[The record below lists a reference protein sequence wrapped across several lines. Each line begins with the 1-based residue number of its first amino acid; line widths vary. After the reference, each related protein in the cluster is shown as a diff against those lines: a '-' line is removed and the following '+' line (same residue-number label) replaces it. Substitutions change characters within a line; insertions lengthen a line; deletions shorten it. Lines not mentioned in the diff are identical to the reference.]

1 MKKQITLGILGILLS
16 LNFVFAMYSGETE
29 VIQFDDL
36 VKDCEILNNKS
47 NLEGL
52 NMIENGSTV
61 ILETQ
66 NNYKPDN
73 FTVSCLVRGFREEQ
87 SSDGSSWGGSAVA
100 DWSAKC
106 GYNLKCLYG
115 SSNITETNQTIIL
128 DDVNDTSIDDPV
140 ITDDDLSWWR
150 RFVNWLKRLFGR

>member
-87 SSDGSSWGGSAVA
+87 SSDG
-100 DWSAKC
+100 
-106 GYNLKCLYG
+106 
-115 SSNITETNQTIIL
+115 
-128 DDVNDTSIDDPV
+128 
-140 ITDDDLSWWR
+140 
-150 RFVNWLKRLFGR
+150 